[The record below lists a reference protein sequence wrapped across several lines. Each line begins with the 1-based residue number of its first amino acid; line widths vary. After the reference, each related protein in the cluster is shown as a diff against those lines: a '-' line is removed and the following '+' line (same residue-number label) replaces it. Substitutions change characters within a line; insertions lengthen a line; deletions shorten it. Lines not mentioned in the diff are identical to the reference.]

1 MRRIVQ
7 YSANS
12 RKSVVAMSK
21 TPAFQPINTIPTE
34 ALKRV
39 RVLLTDIDD
48 TLTTD
53 GRLTADAYVMSASKR
68 LWRLR
73 R

>member
-1 MRRIVQ
+1 MVQ
-7 YSANS
+7 YSVNS
-12 RKSVVAMSK
+12 RKAVVAMSK
-21 TPAFQPINTIPTE
+21 TPAFQPINTIPTD

-53 GRLTADAYVMSASKR
+53 GRLTADAYGAMER
-68 LWRLR
+68 LEKACIAVR